1 MDAGSATEFEKREE
15 YVRHVH
21 MRVHELQQAQYRQQR
36 HNGRQPARQQAASSV
51 DAPSACH
58 TLPHVDG
65 KGVLSVAQARALLRG
80 HCLVTQA
87 GHTAAQAEERI
98 DIFLAHEWD
107 RDGQPSGPRWASTVP
122 FVTVVAGAVMLAQEG
137 GLNTAAA
144 ADGALREGQSLT
156 ERSARRSEH
165 EDVAALEEGEPG
177 QRRADSEAEV
187 SPRRSGETVASAV
200 AGARTAAPTNI
211 TQTAEMHAGQGQGLA
226 TQAGDAGAPLEE
238 VVEYAVMVT
247 ETLRMVRAWVERRPC
262 AGVLLLLLA
271 LTRDGL
277 LHHELEQL
285 LMRVP
290 LPPGSNQVDSFL
302 ALHEGLDALLYGD
315 GGMVTFRHRL
325 VRDAAGLLLKLAVT
339 QHSLGRTSFR
349 AARTHASAGV
359 LLKWLARLA
368 RLVTPHRHKHSALNA
383 ADPDALDLSGD
394 LLPPALEVFQA
405 LTVCFP
411 EARAASPG
419 GPGGRPGAG
428 GGPEREDGALPAAAK
443 AAEKRA
449 QNALLYGN
457 PSEKRKEVVRKANSA
472 LTCVYHGMLRAL
484 IDPALAP
491 LRDALESGPT
501 EGGGVRE
508 GSEGAAGWGGG
519 GGRGELPDG
528 LMLLVVLLE
537 FLDSM
542 EVCVRKYVELNYLL
556 LRLGAAQKLLQL
568 IVQMPYLEVAMV
580 SPRLRH
586 DFHRF
591 WMMGTG
597 QVLHDDQVA
606 PPRARTHRHCA
617 VIF

>member
-15 YVRHVH
+15 YVRYVH
-21 MRVHELQQAQYRQQR
+21 LRVHERQQAQYHQQR
-36 HNGRQPARQQAASSV
+36 QNDRHPARQQAASSM

-58 TLPHVDG
+58 TLPQVDG
-65 KGVLSVAQARALLRG
+65 KGVLLVAQARALLRE

-98 DIFLAHEWD
+98 DMFLAHEWD
-107 RDGQPSGPRWASTVP
+107 RDGQPSGPRLASTVP
-122 FVTVVAGAVMLAQEG
+122 FATVIAGAVMLAQEG

-144 ADGALREGQSLT
+144 ADGAMREGQSPT
-156 ERSARRSEH
+156 QRSARRSEH
-165 EDVAALEEGEPG
+165 EDEAAHGKGEPG
-177 QRRADSEAEV
+177 ERRPEA
-187 SPRRSGETVASAV
+187 SPRRSSETAAV
-200 AGARTAAPTNI
+200 AGARTSAPTNI
-211 TQTAEMHAGQGQGLA
+211 TQTAEMHAGQGEGPETLA
-226 TQAGDAGAPLEE
+226 GGCSGAPLEE
-238 VVEYAVMVT
+238 VVEYPVMVT

-277 LHHELEQL
+277 LHHELERL
-285 LMRVP
+285 LTRVP

-302 ALHEGLDALLYGD
+302 ALHEGLDALLHGN

-339 QHSLGRTSFR
+339 QHHLGRSSFR
-349 AARTHASAGV
+349 AARTHAGAGV

-368 RLVTPHRHKHSALNA
+368 RLVTAHRHKYSALDA
-383 ADPDALDLSGD
+383 ADPDATALDLSGD

-405 LTVCFP
+405 LTACFP

-419 GPGGRPGAG
+419 GHGGRPGAGAG

-491 LRDALESGPT
+491 LRDALEPGPT
-501 EGGGVRE
+501 EGGGTRE
-508 GSEGAAGWGGG
+508 GAEGAAGWGGG
-519 GGRGELPDG
+519 G
-528 LMLLVVLLE
+528 
-537 FLDSM
+537 
-542 EVCVRKYVELNYLL
+542 VEESC
-556 LRLGAAQKLLQL
+556 Q
-568 IVQMPYLEVAMV
+568 
-580 SPRLRH
+580 
-586 DFHRF
+586 
-591 WMMGTG
+591 TG
-597 QVLHDDQVA
+597 
-606 PPRARTHRHCA
+606 
-617 VIF
+617 